1 MGNYKWDTNTNIGG
15 KLKVY
20 LMTSRNKDNQD
31 IEGFVPRR
39 RAFLAYEDHDY
50 IWRKFHEFV
59 SGGIPG
65 EMCRLYE
72 SVNARDEEKVKKAL
86 LVKLISDDNVHIGRI
101 QSICVGVAAGKE
113 CAAEKRWLI
122 DFDSLD
128 EKMLAEVE
136 EYIVRQLITDSK
148 RSKKGEIAEEAARCL
163 VRHHRTPN
171 GYAIIV
177 PWGFDSREFME
188 KYKDICTIKKDDLL
202 CVKWEKSGK
211 GERGS

>member
-1 MGNYKWDTNTNIGG
+1 MGNYKCDTRTEG
-15 KLKVY
+15 KLRVY
-20 LMTSRNKDNQD
+20 LMASRSKDNQD
-31 IEGFVPRR
+31 VEGFVPRR
-39 RAFLAYEDHDY
+39 RSFLSYEDHDY
-50 IWRKFHEFV
+50 IARKFCEFV
-59 SGGIPG
+59 LGGVPG

-86 LVKLISDDNVHIGRI
+86 LIKLISDDNVHIGRI

-128 EKMLAEVE
+128 EDLLAEVE

-188 KYKDICTIKKDDLL
+188 KYRDVCTIKRDDLL
-202 CVKWEKSGK
+202 CVRWEKSGK

>member
-1 MGNYKWDTNTNIGG
+1 MSNYKWDTNTNIDG

-20 LMTSRNKDNQD
+20 LMTSRNKDNQN

-39 RAFLAYEDHDY
+39 RAFLAYEDKDY
-50 IWRKFHEFV
+50 IERKFREFV
-59 SGGIPG
+59 SNGISG
-65 EMCRLYE
+65 EMCRLYK

-86 LVKLISDDNVHIGRI
+86 LIKLISDDNIHIGRI

-113 CAAEKRWLI
+113 CADEKKWMI

-148 RSKKGEIAEEAARCL
+148 RSKKGEIAEVTARCL
-163 VRHHRTPN
+163 IHHHRTPN

-188 KYKDICTIKKDDLL
+188 KFKDICTIKKDDLL
-202 CVKWEKSGK
+202 CVKWEKN
-211 GERGS
+211 GEGEKS